1 VTKVMAA
8 VVVLEDHP
16 LGHGS
21 GPTFTMTAAD
31 HAAWIRA
38 VEAGDSSLEV
48 VAGER
53 LTERQLLE
61 GLMIPS
67 ACNIADYLAVWDAG
81 SIAAFVR
88 KMNAMA
94 AALGL
99 AHTHYADASGLSPYS
114 RSTAIDQAVLGAY
127 AMSVPGMVSIVDHAV
142 VEFPTGPVGGY
153 NPAIGQDGVI
163 GLKSGFTDAAQICL
177 VTAARRSVGGHSVL
191 VVSSTLGQP
200 SSLEWAAEIDLQ
212 LLDAATSDLRSRPLL
227 RAYQPVAR
235 VVAGWSRERPVAVVT
250 VPVTVVG
257 WAGLPVRTV
266 VKASIPVKPA
276 RGRGWKS
283 GTPVADVEVLTPAGV
298 QSVTPAKLS
307 LFLSAAPPGWT
318 PPPAARLSAAAGS

>member
-1 VTKVMAA
+1 
-8 VVVLEDHP
+8 
-16 LGHGS
+16 
-21 GPTFTMTAAD
+21 
-31 HAAWIRA
+31 
-38 VEAGDSSLEV
+38 
-48 VAGER
+48 
-53 LTERQLLE
+53 
-61 GLMIPS
+61 
-67 ACNIADYLAVWDAG
+67 
-81 SIAAFVR
+81 
-88 KMNAMA
+88 
-94 AALGL
+94 
-99 AHTHYADASGLSPYS
+99 
-114 RSTAIDQAVLGAY
+114 
-127 AMSVPGMVSIVDHAV
+127 MVSIVDHAV

-250 VPVTVVG
+250 VPVTAVG

-266 VKASIPVKPA
+266 VKASIPLKPA
-276 RGRGWKS
+276 SGRGWRS
-283 GTPVADVEVLTPAGV
+283 GTPVAECGGADAGGCAV
-298 QSVTPAKLS
+298 GDTCEAEPFPL
-307 LFLSAAPPGWT
+307 LCSAWVD
-318 PPPAARLSAAAGS
+318 PPARGPALWPPLAAAESHGACPGSGVLGQSRPGF